1 MRDLSE
7 IRQDINRVDEQIRA
21 LFLERMDLALQV
33 AQTKVETDDKIYK
46 PDREAEIIQKRT
58 AGMSDEL
65 RLKYNP

>member
-46 PDREAEIIQKRT
+46 PDREA
-58 AGMSDEL
+58 
-65 RLKYNP
+65 